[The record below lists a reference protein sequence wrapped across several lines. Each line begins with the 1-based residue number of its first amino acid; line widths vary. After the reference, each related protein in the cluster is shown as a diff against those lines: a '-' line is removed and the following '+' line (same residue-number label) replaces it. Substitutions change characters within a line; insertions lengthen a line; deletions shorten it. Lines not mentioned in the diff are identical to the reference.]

1 MYHVGIFI
9 NMKYRKQ
16 LRIRLSEDQFYRLIN
31 KVNEEDSTTSN
42 LVREAIDQ
50 RVKRVL
56 KQTYDEKKK

>member
-1 MYHVGIFI
+1 
-9 NMKYRKQ
+9 MKYRKQ